1 MRIKELRDKTEGELQ
16 QLLQEYTVSVREMRF
31 RTALRELK
39 NVRDIRK
46 SRKMVAQV
54 LSVLTERKNIQKK
67 KDNH

>member
-1 MRIKELRDKTEGELQ
+1 MKIKELRDKTETELQ
-16 QLLQEYTVSVREMRF
+16 QLLTENIVTVREMRF

-46 SRKMVAQV
+46 TRKTVTQI
-54 LSVLTERKNIQKK
+54 LTLLTEKKNQEKA